1 MFDEGGDQTNRA
13 EHIRGDDLLGGLQK
27 RLGVMPVFD
36 AHDPGH
42 GDKDVEGRVVGKY
55 LLGGDVDAR
64 RVGNVD
70 AHGRNPRVI
79 PADLIQ

>member
-1 MFDEGGDQTNRA
+1 
-13 EHIRGDDLLGGLQK
+13 
-27 RLGVMPVFD
+27 MPVFG

-55 LLGGDVDAR
+55 LLGSDVDAR